1 AVIVGDARSITRKLQ
16 IEQEDRSIISTY
28 IKDSKELK
36 GIRRWENTYLEGG
49 IPDFVVDEPS
59 ATESGKESR
68 LRGREVSEML

>member
-16 IEQEDRSIISTY
+16 IEQEDRSVISTY

-59 ATESGKESR
+59 VTESGKESW
-68 LRGREVSEML
+68 LRGRKVSEML